1 MNREEERAADRE
13 ERRSERAGASR
24 GDESAKRERTS
35 PAQFLR
41 EVRSELSKVAWPH
54 RKEIVNYTVV
64 VLAVTTFLTL
74 LVFGMDWVL
83 KNAITN
89 LF

>member
-1 MNREEERAADRE
+1 MNREEKRAADRQ
-13 ERRSERAGASR
+13 ERRDERAATRDDG
-24 GDESAKRERTS
+24 SAKRERTT

-54 RKEIVNYTVV
+54 RREVVNYTIV
-64 VLAVTTFLTL
+64 VLVVTTLLTL
-74 LVFGMDWVL
+74 MVFGMDWVL
-83 KNAITN
+83 KNAVTN

>member
-1 MNREEERAADRE
+1 MNREEKRPEDGKERGEAPAPK
-13 ERRSERAGASR
+13 AGDDSSVKA
-24 GDESAKRERTS
+24 RTS

-41 EVRSELSKVAWPH
+41 EVRSELTKVAWPH
-54 RKEIVNYTVV
+54 RKEVVNYTIV
-64 VLAVTTFLTL
+64 VLAVTTMLTL
-74 LVFGMDWVL
+74 LVFGLDWIL

>member
-1 MNREEERAADRE
+1 MNREENRPADRE
-13 ERRSERAGASR
+13 ERREERAAKGGDDASVK
-24 GDESAKRERTS
+24 ARTS

-54 RKEIVNYTVV
+54 RREVVNYTIV
-64 VLAVTTFLTL
+64 VLVVTTMLTL
-74 LVFGMDWVL
+74 LVFGMDWIL